1 MSKIFESM
9 RLAMGFGLTGSEI
22 YNRAFE
28 QGVLMKDFTKAA
40 DLFDEAAKRASAEG
54 NAELAAHAVANSLLY
69 SYLTKKKALL
79 LERLVKALGGLYE
92 IERIGLQRE
101 TMLAAPLCAELECRR
116 IEALIAQTHDDVVRL
131 RDLHKIATRRFQVM
145 FQQALITYEYV
156 KSGVGHDERADAR
169 YYYHQGMYQFYEAMT
184 KKDRD
189 PATAADDLALAQQAF
204 RRCNDANWM
213 RKVAHLLALS
223 SRSAGLRVAL
233 FDVSRHCDALHKA
246 PARVAQ
252 SGCISRAIGWHESRR
267 LHAMWIDDYVQGGG
281 RSREGAQGVDR

>member
-92 IERIGLQRE
+92 IGSR
-101 TMLAAPLCAELECRR
+101 LC
-116 IEALIAQTHDDVVRL
+116 
-131 RDLHKIATRRFQVM
+131 F
-145 FQQALITYEYV
+145 
-156 KSGVGHDERADAR
+156 
-169 YYYHQGMYQFYEAMT
+169 
-184 KKDRD
+184 
-189 PATAADDLALAQQAF
+189 
-204 RRCNDANWM
+204 
-213 RKVAHLLALS
+213 
-223 SRSAGLRVAL
+223 
-233 FDVSRHCDALHKA
+233 
-246 PARVAQ
+246 
-252 SGCISRAIGWHESRR
+252 SRR
-267 LHAMWIDDYVQGGG
+267 
-281 RSREGAQGVDR
+281 